1 VGTGAVIA
9 IFLTVLVHLV
19 GAFVLIWAMAGTEP
33 FRRLISLTGDGDGD
47 GGLGTPPAAPDPA
60 GPRDGAL
67 PLPDAD
73 RSPVRLR
80 EPARIGDRYPKRPRR
95 PEHAPEPQRAPERV

>member
-1 VGTGAVIA
+1 MGTGAVVA
-9 IFLTVLVHLV
+9 LFLTVLVHLL
-19 GAFVLIWAMAGTEP
+19 GGIVLIWAMAGSEP
-33 FRRLISLTGDGDGD
+33 FRRIFTFASEGDGD
-47 GGLGTPPAAPDPA
+47 GGLGAPPPAPDPA

-95 PEHAPEPQRAPERV
+95 PEHEPEPQRAPERV